1 MGLWGRYRHG
11 NTGKGRFATIPF
23 LFFYNKFPSINF
35 LTVLRNTS
43 LPK

>member
-23 LFFYNKFPSINF
+23 LFYNKFPSINF

>member
-23 LFFYNKFPSINF
+23 LFYNKFPSIKKYNNKNKNF
-35 LTVLRNTS
+35 NN
-43 LPK
+43 